1 MNTKKRQFVIL
12 TSIAGVLFLIVGAYD
27 LFFST
32 EGGKSNF
39 VIALEVIAGLCFV
52 LNGLIQWRKSR

>member
-1 MNTKKRQFVIL
+1 MNTKEKQFVIW

-27 LFFST
+27 LFIAT
-32 EGGKSNF
+32 EGDKSNF